1 MRGFYTPVFWL
12 LVYSLLPPGWVAAS
26 GDSGDVD
33 ADADVTK
40 QGKSNSDYDLPI
52 DTGGLK
58 TGCFYARDVN
68 NWQGL
73 NREYLIVYAPSKSRP
88 YLVRISPPSID
99 LRSAYTIGFEGR
111 DRICGKPGERL
122 VMARAAARNFTI
134 LDVWRLDA
142 DTNARLVESKKAR
155 DSGAIDPAASP
166 GAEVET
172 DIKVDESANI
182 HDSNPAE
189 GDVASAPD

>member
-1 MRGFYTPVFWL
+1 V
-12 LVYSLLPPGWVAAS
+12 LVWSLLTPGWVAAS
-26 GDSGDVD
+26 GTSGAAGAD
-33 ADADVTK
+33 ADATE
-40 QGKSNSDYDLPI
+40 QGKSKSDNDLPLA
-52 DTGGLK
+52 TEGLK

-68 NWQGL
+68 NWQAL

-88 YLVRISPPSID
+88 YLVRISPPSVD
-99 LRSAYTIGFEGR
+99 LRSASTIGFEGR

-122 VMARAAARNFTI
+122 VMARAMARNYTI

-142 DTNARLVESKKAR
+142 DTSARLTESKKAR
-155 DSGAIDPAASP
+155 DSGTVDPADSP

-172 DIKVDESANI
+172 DIKVEESANST
-182 HDSNPAE
+182 DSNSAE